1 MVRNCLH
8 PLYLQG
14 TDRQPKSASLGL
26 LEYIAHGVVDG
37 HIGKPPMVEG
47 SLRGTLG
54 IKGSYRNIM
63 GSSLGLKLQGLGL
76 GARI

>member
-47 SLRGTLG
+47 LLRGMMG
-54 IKGSYRNIM
+54 RKGLSRSIM
-63 GSSLGLKLQGLGL
+63 ES
-76 GARI
+76 RV